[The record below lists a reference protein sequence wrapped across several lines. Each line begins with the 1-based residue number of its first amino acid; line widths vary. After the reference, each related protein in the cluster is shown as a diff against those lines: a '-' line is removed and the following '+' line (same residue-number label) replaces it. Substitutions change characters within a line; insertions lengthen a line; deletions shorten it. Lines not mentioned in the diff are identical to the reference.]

1 MNFLSL
7 VLFLF
12 FFFVFVSNSSVVF
25 TFGAGARIKKFL
37 TMFFVH
43 VIAKE
48 PPPLPDTSPN
58 GSPGTK
64 CSSTTTTTGTHRGCR
79 QVDLHFGYPK
89 GLDESFREADW
100 GHATSSRKQVISA
113 IARAPY
119 YREAFTGQRA
129 KIFHKSFKD
138 MEIVLSSEG
147 KDAVS
152 KMGGQS

>member
-1 MNFLSL
+1 
-7 VLFLF
+7 
-12 FFFVFVSNSSVVF
+12 
-25 TFGAGARIKKFL
+25 
-37 TMFFVH
+37 MFFVH

-152 KMGGQS
+152 KMGGQSRSETRLSRKSCKGQEIHESASRPKKQSPAKIVRNLQK